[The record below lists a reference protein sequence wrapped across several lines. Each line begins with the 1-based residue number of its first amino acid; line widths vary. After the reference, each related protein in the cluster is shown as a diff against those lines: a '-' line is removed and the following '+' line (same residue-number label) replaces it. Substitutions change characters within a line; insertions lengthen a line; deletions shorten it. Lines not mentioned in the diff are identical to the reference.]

1 MKADNCAGFHCRSFR
16 SLFLCFLLL
25 LLWLY
30 LLCFL
35 WRSLASV
42 FFYVC
47 WGFVFFFLYTPV
59 ILAAAA
65 IMEIISHVFGWARP
79 FPMAL
84 DELHSAAAQAAASA
98 PSTSAQPQQ
107 QSRESKPNDDVDVG
121 IDNGNWNAYG
131 EWLSANSL
139 IVINHLKRKYFNV
152 LLVSSIDTQY
162 SSSRGVCL
170 FVGSTFLNMQGKNNY
185 VSMVLLLFIDP
196 VVTLTDYNY

>member
-25 LLWLY
+25 LLWLH

-42 FFYVC
+42 FLC
-47 WGFVFFFLYTPV
+47 LLGFRFFLYTPV
-59 ILAAAA
+59 ILAAGA
-65 IMEIISHVFGWARP
+65 IMEIISHVFGGAP
-79 FPMAL
+79 HFPMAL
-84 DELHSAAAQAAASA
+84 DELHSAAAQATASA
-98 PSTSAQPQQ
+98 PSPRPQQ
-107 QSRESKPNDDVDVG
+107 QSRQSKPNDDVDVG

-152 LLVSSIDTQY
+152 LLVSSIDTPY
-162 SSSRGVCL
+162 SSSRGECV

-185 VSMVLLLFIDP
+185 VSIVLLLFIDP
-196 VVTLTDYNY
+196 VVILTDYNY